1 MKDERTSGEMEKHM
15 SPITYEDVL
24 SYWKSKNVKNGTD
37 LDAIVNGMAIL
48 LAYHTTKIEEP
59 GVTFDDTREIFENGR
74 VIGYTGDVKEL
85 FALRNAKR
93 GWENLLDAF
102 DEGRQIDEELIKAFH
117 FSLTEGTYDKR
128 RYDKGERPGEYKK
141 GEYVTGKYET
151 GALSEDVSEEIG
163 ELLEDIGDVDDK
175 NALISAAFF
184 HAKFENIHPFADGN
198 GRVGRLLMNYYLVM
212 HDHPVVIV
220 YVEDRKEYM
229 SALEAWDR
237 DQNLDPLVLFLKGQT
252 VKTWESILSKY
263 VG

>member
-1 MKDERTSGEMEKHM
+1 M
-15 SPITYEDVL
+15 ITYEDVL
-24 SYWKSKNVKNGTD
+24 AYWKSKNVRNGAD

-74 VIGYTGDVKEL
+74 VVGYTGDVKEL

-141 GEYVTGKYET
+141 GEYVTGRYET
-151 GALSEDVSEEIG
+151 GALSEDVSEEIR
-163 ELLEDIGDVDDK
+163 ELLEDVGDVDDK

-212 HDHPVVIV
+212 HDHPVVIIH
-220 YVEDRKEYM
+220 VEDRKEYM

-237 DQNLDPLVLFLKGQT
+237 DQDLDPLVLFLKEQT
-252 VKTWESILSKY
+252 VKTWENILSKHRDIT
-263 VG
+263 